1 MARFTKDQ
9 MLDEL
14 RTIFLFEADH
24 LAMGAGPAMAAA
36 FIGFESDQYWEEA
49 PSRVDLSRF
58 SITFAFDAGYDYAF
72 QPGYLNKYGSEMA
85 LDLFAFMEGTPR
97 IGGQGASQGETH
109 VFMTQDGLCR
119 TVVDA
124 VHARE
129 NLDEGHRDF
138 TIRDLAL
145 LANMTEGAVRNAL
158 ADRSDNGLRAMPG
171 SKPVQVSHAEGVR
184 WLSGRRGFVPT
195 PSRPQEDRF
204 LREHL
209 VELTSAEALG
219 RIVSRLIGPGDEPP
233 LPADRLAGWKDG
245 TFAFD
250 HQDAERLA
258 EALDLDVPLFVGKA
272 LEVSIRRDR
281 MQNA

>member
-24 LAMGAGPAMAAA
+24 LAMGAGSAMAVA

-58 SITFAFDAGYDYAF
+58 PITFAFDAGYDFAF
-72 QPGYLNKYGSEMA
+72 QPGYLNKYSSEMA
-85 LDLFAFMEGTPR
+85 LDLYAFMEGTPR
-97 IGGQGASQGETH
+97 CGGQRDRQGETH
-109 VFMTQDGLCR
+109 VFMTQDGFCR

-129 NLDEGHRDF
+129 KLDDAYGDF

-158 ADRSDNGLRAMPG
+158 ADRSDNGLRAVPG
-171 SKPVQVSHAEGVR
+171 SKPVEVNHAEGVR

-195 PSRPQEDRF
+195 PNRPQEDRF

-209 VELTSAEALG
+209 VELSSAEALS
-219 RIVSRLIGPGDEPP
+219 RVVSRLLWPRDKAP
-233 LPADRLAGWKDG
+233 LPADRVTAWIDG
-245 TFAFD
+245 TFTFD
-250 HQDAERLA
+250 RQDAEKLA
-258 EALDLDVPLFVGKA
+258 EVLDLDVPLFVGKA
-272 LEVSIRRDR
+272 LEVSMRRDR
-281 MQNA
+281 TQQV